1 MTDVSDT
8 LAERGDRYGK
18 FIQHAEVSQLLKRVC
33 YARLLQRRVDIEADQ
48 KEAIEMICHK
58 LARIVNGDPGYS
70 DSWRDIAGYAMLVSN
85 RLDGLTDNGEKDEQ

>member
-1 MTDVSDT
+1 
-8 LAERGDRYGK
+8 
-18 FIQHAEVSQLLKRVC
+18 
-33 YARLLQRRVDIEADQ
+33 
-48 KEAIEMICHK
+48 MICHK